1 MSTDA
6 PVHALD
12 SLVLVRSRHAPL
24 DLEDVTAQ
32 PVLARI
38 AVLPAEVLDGAAEV
52 ERVERAAVGEPH
64 HSVGDP
70 QLASRRAAVGAELE
84 RAYLAPAAVRRE
96 AGDAVEAARGTGERV
111 VQPSLDAPAAG
122 QLSGHGAAAARRP
135 ERR

>member
-32 PVLARI
+32 PVLARV
-38 AVLPAEVLDGAAEV
+38 AVLSAEVLDGPGEV

-64 HSVGDP
+64 HPVGDP
-70 QLASRRAAVGAELE
+70 QLPPRRAAVGAELE
-84 RAYLAPAAVRRE
+84 RALLAPAAFGRE
-96 AGDAVEAARGTGERV
+96 RGHALEVARGAR
-111 VQPSLDAPAAG
+111 APV
-122 QLSGHGAAAARRP
+122 
-135 ERR
+135 E